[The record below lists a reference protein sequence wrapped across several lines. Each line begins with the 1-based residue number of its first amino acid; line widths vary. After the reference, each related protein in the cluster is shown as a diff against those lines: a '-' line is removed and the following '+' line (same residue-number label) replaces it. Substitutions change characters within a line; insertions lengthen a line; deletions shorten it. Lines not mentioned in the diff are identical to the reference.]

1 MQNFL
6 HNMDWAVAIRSD
18 ILTPI
23 FNVFTLM
30 GYSGFLLL
38 LVSVGYWLISKNA
51 FARVGL
57 FLLLS
62 ALLNEYLKGF
72 FQDPRPDVIFRL
84 DAKVGE
90 SFGFPSGHSQIAV
103 IVWFWLAWEYRKT
116 WGWIASSI
124 LVVGICFSRLYLGAH
139 DVEDVLGGVGIGL
152 ISLLVF
158 MFLTSKRF
166 EWWKNINPIWRVV
179 AIILI
184 ETAFFLTWP
193 GKLQEPII
201 GYGVFLVGFW
211 IGVNVNKR
219 RIRFFA
225 SMDWRKIVCASV
237 VGLVGFFALR
247 KGLPELGS
255 ALNLDGTIFRLL
267 TQGLILSFY
276 ITAIAPWIFQILK
289 LGDKE
294 TIVMTS

>member
-6 HNMDWAVAIRSD
+6 HNMDWTVVIRSD

-23 FNVFTLM
+23 FTMFTLM

-38 LVSVGYWLISKNA
+38 LVSVGYWIISKNA

-62 ALLNEYLKGF
+62 ALLNAYLKDF
-72 FQDPRPDVIFRL
+72 FQDARPDAIFHL
-84 DAKVGE
+84 DTKVGK
-90 SFGFPSGHSQIAV
+90 SFGFPSGHSQIGV
-103 IVWFWLAWEYRKT
+103 IVWFWLAWEYRKI

-124 LVVGICFSRLYLGAH
+124 LIVGISFSRLYLGVH

-152 ISLLVF
+152 ISLLLF
-158 MFLTSKRF
+158 IFLTSKRF
-166 EWWKNINPIWRVV
+166 EWWKNINPIWQMV

-184 ETAFFLTWP
+184 EAAFFLTWP
-193 GKLQEPII
+193 GKLQERIM
-201 GYGVFLVGFW
+201 GYGIFLVGFW
-211 IGVNVNKR
+211 AGVIVNKQK
-219 RIRFFA
+219 IRFLR
-225 SMDWRKIVCASV
+225 SMDWRKIVGASL
-237 VGLVGFFALR
+237 VGLVGLFALR

-255 ALNLDGTIFRLL
+255 ALSLDGTIFRLL
-267 TQGLILSFY
+267 NQGLIVSFY

-294 TIVMTS
+294 TTVMKS